1 MSYSLTSTVSQSL
14 DAFLED
20 QANWGSDFGS
30 YDDNEPEDYDY
41 EDDEDKLTNNEE

>member
-1 MSYSLTSTVSQSL
+1 MSHSPTSTVSQSL

-30 YDDNEPEDYDY
+30 YDDNEE
-41 EDDEDKLTNNEE
+41 KLNNEE